1 MRVSKNRKRIRWLLE
16 PTRVPPGLGS
26 GSCVLGSMLALI
38 SAPVAVCG
46 QQVFAPLVPAV
57 TPESTSTFLS
67 TNGLTA
73 ESILTAAKPDVES
86 RNPLRWGP
94 FAAHPHINYQFINA
108 DGVRQAT
115 AGNPSNTVST
125 IQHIIYPGISL
136 QLGSQWH
143 MEAGVSLNYYTDEAL
158 DDSVGYNVSINGAIP
173 RENWT
178 LGVFAGF
185 GLSDNSQIETAQQ
198 TKQQSYSAG
207 FTAVYGADRR
217 VSYDFSV
224 SQNISLSED
233 LNSSYYWSTM
243 NWVNYVV
250 TTKTRVGFGLGGGYT
265 ILDTGAESLSSTGTD
280 SANEQIQGRF
290 VWAPS
295 RKVSISMS
303 GGGQI
308 QQYFQEDGVED
319 SVSPIFSLSAA
330 YAPRDGTS
338 FSFSA
343 SHTIGSAISADQH
356 TESSSLSFTFS
367 QRLLK
372 YLYLGVTPNYSL
384 TDYQSNTD
392 LGAEPD
398 RSDEVVGI
406 YVSLSTVLFKK
417 VNVSTFFSYTDNRSD
432 DDFYAY
438 ESRQFGFQVGYRF

>member
-1 MRVSKNRKRIRWLLE
+1 MGDRKA
-16 PTRVPPGLGS
+16 PPGMAGGS
-26 GSCVLGSMLALI
+26 WIIGSMLALI
-38 SAPVAVCG
+38 SSPCARG
-46 QQVFAPLVPAV
+46 QEVFAPLVPAV
-57 TPESTSTFLS
+57 SPTQADSFVA

-73 ESILTAAKPDVES
+73 ESILAAARPDPEA
-86 RNPLRWGP
+86 RNPMRWGP
-94 FAAHPHINYQFINA
+94 VAAHPHINYQFVNA

-125 IQHIIYPGISL
+125 IQHIIYPGVSL
-136 QLGSQWH
+136 QVGERWH
-143 MEAGVSLNYYTDEAL
+143 VEAGVSLNYYTDDAL
-158 DDSVGYNVSINGAIP
+158 EDSVGYNVGVNGAIP
-173 RENWT
+173 GENWT

-185 GLSDNSQIETAQQ
+185 ALSDNSQIETAQQ
-198 TKQQSYSAG
+198 TQQQSYSAG
-207 FTAVYGADRR
+207 VTAVYGADRR
-217 VSYDFSV
+217 VNYDFSFN
-224 SQNISLSED
+224 QNITLSED

-265 ILDTGAESLSSTGTD
+265 ILDRGRESLSSTGTD

-290 VWAPS
+290 VWNPG
-295 RKVSISMS
+295 RKLSISMS
-303 GGGQI
+303 GGAQI

-319 SVSPIFSLSAA
+319 SVSPIFSLSAG
-330 YAPRDGTS
+330 YTPWNGTS

-356 TESSSLSFTFS
+356 TENSSLSFSFQ

-372 YLYLGVTPNYSL
+372 YLYLGVSPHYSL

-392 LGAEPD
+392 LSAEPD
-398 RSDEVVGI
+398 RSDEAVGI

-432 DDFYAY
+432 DDFYTY
-438 ESRQFGFQVGYRF
+438 ETRQFGFQIGYRF